1 MKNLRSSLLIIVI
14 ASIAS
19 IVSCSYSTK
28 KTDHLNLESKLSGRW
43 MAQAFDG
50 ELHEQWTLER
60 DGWMHQQG
68 YYIEQRDTTYAAKT
82 QIQKVGEE
90 LILFSVIKNSNP
102 KIFKSILVEDDKIV
116 FKNDDYKNPYEVT
129 YEFISEFSY
138 KRTIKGYENDSLV
151 QYEFNFEKRN

>member
-14 ASIAS
+14 VSIA
-19 IVSCSYSTK
+19 SCSYSTK

-50 ELHEQWTLER
+50 ELHEQWTLES